1 MSKKEREICEFQMDL
16 NNYFCLRSN
25 LSSDNIICS
34 ERLGLKRVWRITFF
48 GLKSGQDLKNRTA
61 QPQQEFPY
69 EWKKWPR
76 QSELSSGQML
86 SLRGLRN
93 LLACLVGKTPLI
105 FVVELYDSYVSSG
118 ESACSRA
125 CSPDM
130 IHGVNKFMSFRE
142 LRNFLTCLVFYKS
155 TCILGTGQ

>member
-1 MSKKEREICEFQMDL
+1 
-16 NNYFCLRSN
+16 
-25 LSSDNIICS
+25 
-34 ERLGLKRVWRITFF
+34 
-48 GLKSGQDLKNRTA
+48 
-61 QPQQEFPY
+61 
-69 EWKKWPR
+69 
-76 QSELSSGQML
+76 ML

-118 ESACSRA
+118 QSA

-130 IHGVNKFMSFRE
+130 IHGVNKCMSFRE
-142 LRNFLTCLVFYKS
+142 LGNFLTCLVFYKS